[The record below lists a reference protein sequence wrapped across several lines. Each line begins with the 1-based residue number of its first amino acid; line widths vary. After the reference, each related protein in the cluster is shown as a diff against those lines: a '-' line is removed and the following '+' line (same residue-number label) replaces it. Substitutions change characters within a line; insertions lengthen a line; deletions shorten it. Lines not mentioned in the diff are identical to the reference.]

1 MARSALL
8 NVMVQA
14 AIKAGR
20 SLTKDFGEVEN
31 LQVSRKGPADFVS
44 NADKRAEE
52 IVFNEL
58 RKARPTYAFLMEEGG
73 EVAGT
78 DGQHRWIVDPLDG
91 TTNFLHSIP
100 LFAIAIA
107 LERDN
112 EIVASVIYNPV
123 MDELY
128 TAEKGGGA
136 WLNDRRRLRVAG
148 RKHLADCVIVT
159 GINSRGSEGDVL
171 QLRQL
176 AAVTPAAAGIRRT
189 GSASTDLA
197 WLSAGRFDGY
207 LEAPAL
213 ALGRGARLLLLK
225 EAGGIMTDYS
235 GKPGSI
241 WNGEVV
247 AGNESDPGRAAEG
260 AAKREVAAHS
270 AFRRQPLSRPD
281 TVTRLTADLI

>member
-8 NVMVQA
+8 NVMVNA

-20 SLTKDFGEVEN
+20 SLTKDFSEVEN

-44 NADKRAEE
+44 KADLRAEQ
-52 IVFNEL
+52 IVFEEL

-100 LFAIAIA
+100 LFACAIA
-107 LERDN
+107 LERNN
-112 EIVASVIYNPV
+112 EIVASVVYNPA

-136 WLNDRRRLRVAG
+136 WLNDRKRLRVAG
-148 RKHLADCVIVT
+148 RRALADAVVAT
-159 GINSRGSEGDVL
+159 GIKTQGTGNDTL

-176 AAVTPAAAGIRRT
+176 AHINPAVAGIRRS
-189 GSASTDLA
+189 GSISVDMA
-197 WLSAGRFDGY
+197 WLATGRYDGLWEAG
-207 LEAPAL
+207 LAPWDVAP
-213 ALGRGARLLLLK
+213 GLLLVK
-225 EAGGIMTDYS
+225 EAGGYVSDFA
-235 GKPGSI
+235 GAPGSV
-241 WNGEVV
+241 WNGQIV
-247 AGNESDPGRAAEG
+247 AGNEYI
-260 AAKREVAAHS
+260 
-270 AFRRQPLSRPD
+270 QPALLKELRP
-281 TVTRLTADLI
+281 IQ